1 MQTQGLSHT
10 VEPVQSPPP
19 NFPHLGIAAP
29 PAGRVVGAVVVVLE
43 AVVVVLETVV
53 VVATELVRVVVAVV
67 EEVRTA
73 VVVELLLELVVTG
86 VPGPRAFALLT

>member
-1 MQTQGLSHT
+1 MQTQGLSRT
-10 VEPVQSPPP
+10 VEPVQSTPPHI
-19 NFPHLGIAAP
+19 PHLGTAAP
-29 PAGRVVGAVVVVLE
+29 PAGRVVVEVVVLD